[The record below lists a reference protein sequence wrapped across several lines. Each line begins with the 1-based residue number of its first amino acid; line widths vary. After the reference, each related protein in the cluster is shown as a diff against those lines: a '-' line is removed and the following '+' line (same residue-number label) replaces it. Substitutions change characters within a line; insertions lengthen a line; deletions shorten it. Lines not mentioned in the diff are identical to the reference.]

1 MLHTLS
7 HDEYISW
14 MAYYSVEPFPEERAD
29 LRNATL
35 IAAISAMLGG
45 KGKVDD
51 LLVDYWRITAGKQ
64 QKQSPEE
71 VASRLQALFAALDK
85 KGGGKR

>member
-1 MLHTLS
+1 MLNTLS
-7 HDEYISW
+7 YDEYISW

-45 KGKVDD
+45 KPKAKDF
-51 LLVDYWRITAGKQ
+51 LFDYWKTEQQQ

-71 VASRLQALFAALDK
+71 VLSKLKLIM
-85 KGGGKR
+85 GYGGKR